1 MRELVRVS
9 LSVDSLDGRRVA
21 VVVDH
26 IEMRHCTD
34 TLGSER
40 RNMWAV
46 ITSAVYIVILISLT
60 YHGLPGLAFKLIQ
73 SDFL

>member
-1 MRELVRVS
+1 MCELVRIS

-34 TLGSER
+34 TLGSKG

-46 ITSAVYIVILISLT
+46 REGTCGQRKKEHVASNPIGS
-60 YHGLPGLAFKLIQ
+60 
-73 SDFL
+73 